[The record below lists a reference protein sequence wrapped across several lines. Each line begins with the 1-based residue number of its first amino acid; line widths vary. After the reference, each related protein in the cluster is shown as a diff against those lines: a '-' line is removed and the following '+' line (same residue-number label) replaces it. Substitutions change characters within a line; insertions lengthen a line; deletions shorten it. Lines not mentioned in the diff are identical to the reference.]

1 MYTLQLDDKTIFNV
15 SVEQLNKLVESG
27 EITQQQ
33 ADDAVADYEQKEAKS
48 LAKSRKKQQIKE
60 LTVEIDN
67 LVFDANEN
75 SQQRMLSAITASE
88 TAGQTETIWKM
99 ADNTTQTVTLEQL
112 KQAQALA
119 IQATGAILLS

>member
-1 MYTLQLDDKTIFNV
+1 
-15 SVEQLNKLVESG
+15 
-27 EITQQQ
+27 
-33 ADDAVADYEQKEAKS
+33 
-48 LAKSRKKQQIKE
+48 
-60 LTVEIDN
+60 
-67 LVFDANEN
+67 
-75 SQQRMLSAITASE
+75 MLSAITASE